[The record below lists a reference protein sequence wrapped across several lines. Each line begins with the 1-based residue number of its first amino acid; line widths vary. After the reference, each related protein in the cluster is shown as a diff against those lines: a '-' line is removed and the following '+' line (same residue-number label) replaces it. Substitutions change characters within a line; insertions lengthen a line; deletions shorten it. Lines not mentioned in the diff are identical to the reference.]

1 MKKKLHIISL
11 CFFVL
16 CLLNIP
22 RSLGQESIPTVPSR
36 QTVAKE
42 IERERALARE
52 KRGDKRTKF
61 ERKRDGALQ
70 AIQRDV
76 ASGLINETQAEQ
88 QLNRLVSEIG
98 ADGLAWITRRV
109 PIYDG
114 QTGRWIS
121 FGQYADNMV
130 DDAGV
135 DPDTRFAQDP
145 VGTTADLMFGNYES
159 VDEIIEW
166 LGLDDW

>member
-76 ASGLINETQAEQ
+76 MMMKDPALGIVPGERILVAKNTKIN
-88 QLNRLVSEIG
+88 
-98 ADGLAWITRRV
+98 
-109 PIYDG
+109 
-114 QTGRWIS
+114 
-121 FGQYADNMV
+121 
-130 DDAGV
+130 
-135 DPDTRFAQDP
+135 
-145 VGTTADLMFGNYES
+145 
-159 VDEIIEW
+159 
-166 LGLDDW
+166 